1 MRCMILAMIVMTG
14 LTACAGLAKK
24 PELADAATYRLNY
37 DYNSFDD
44 LDLVVSSADK
54 TPVGDIMIP
63 RTTDLGSVV
72 LIKPVLILKE
82 NTEESNERD

>member
-1 MRCMILAMIVMTG
+1 
-14 LTACAGLAKK
+14 
-24 PELADAATYRLNY
+24 
-37 DYNSFDD
+37 YNSFDD

-82 NTEESNERD
+82 NIEESNERD